1 MGHGGA
7 WWSMV
12 DHGGARRVKAGLH
25 RVADVGEDGV
35 GVEVV
40 LVILHVGPSVGEGA
54 DRGEAVHR
62 HGLLAEL
69 TIVVTVELGEKH
81 VVAW

>member
-1 MGHGGA
+1 MEHGG
-7 WWSMV
+7 SRR
-12 DHGGARRVKAGLH
+12 ARRVKAGLH

-69 TIVVTVELGEKH
+69 AVVVTVELGKQH